1 MPVTSPMSASML
13 NALMQTGLLPYKGG
27 VWGGVLGALRTIM
40 DAELQARERSLNL
53 LLSLIQGIGPARFLA
68 IITSEPFKKWIRKID
83 PNVASVLEGIPNLAE
98 VMELTQAPSDQ
109 NLATATDLI
118 PPEEPTTLPAAA
130 PILAAP
136 EIKPIAATTGALP
149 NIPLPEPAI
158 ATIPPIPTLSLTPFP
173 IHEIPAIM
181 GYSTPS
187 LRELSYL
194 LYRGSRR

>member
-1 MPVTSPMSASML
+1 ML
-13 NALMQTGLLPYKGG
+13 NALMQTGLSPYKGG

-68 IITSEPFKKWIRKID
+68 IITSEPFKKWMRKID

-98 VMELTQAPSDQ
+98 VMELTQAPSEQ
-109 NLATATDLI
+109 NPATDKEVGETTDLI
-118 PPEEPTTLPAAA
+118 PPEEPTTPPAAA

-136 EIKPIAATTGALP
+136 VIKPITATTGALP

-158 ATIPPIPTLSLTPFP
+158 ATIPPLPTLSLTPLP

-181 GYSTPS
+181 GYSFPS